1 GVDDGLAGVQP
12 IVAGEHVADAADQ
25 GKIQQPTIPEQLHG
39 QEDGGQR
46 AVGGPAEHS
55 GQPQRRGEASR
66 NPQQRSRH
74 TAEGGPHE
82 EGGHHLTALEPCGER
97 HRGEQ
102 NLQQKRLRPGSALLH
117 GGGNEIHAR
126 AVVIPGPAEVCQGND

>member
-1 GVDDGLAGVQP
+1 LRLFPASLLEGGHRLTGVIGVGADIDILGLQLGVDDGLAGVQP

-66 NPQQRSRH
+66 NPQQRPRH

-97 HRGEQ
+97 
-102 NLQQKRLRPGSALLH
+102 
-117 GGGNEIHAR
+117 
-126 AVVIPGPAEVCQGND
+126 